1 MVFAVN
7 FLTAKLPVLQVLI
20 VMQITAHQNII
31 TVLRNSSLCCCYPFS
46 FGNWQ
51 GNDLVTET
59 LRKTAYAPNFNFTQ
73 IAELQWYYPIRFL
86 PSHTYSDY

>member
-1 MVFAVN
+1 MQT
-7 FLTAKLPVLQVLI
+7 TAD
-20 VMQITAHQNII
+20 QNIS
-31 TVLRNSSLCCCYPFS
+31 TGHCNSLLCCCYPFS

-59 LRKTAYAPNFNFTQ
+59 LRKTAYVPNFNFTQ

-86 PSHTYSDY
+86 PSHTYSDC

>member
-1 MVFAVN
+1 
-7 FLTAKLPVLQVLI
+7 
-20 VMQITAHQNII
+20 MQIAAHQNIS
-31 TVLRNSSLCCCYPFS
+31 TVPRNSSLCCCYLFS

-59 LRKTAYAPNFNFTQ
+59 LRKIAYAPNFNFTQ
-73 IAELQWYYPIRFL
+73 IVELQRYYPIRFL